1 MGVLPLCTK
10 GAVITQHT
18 VNNTPLLQ
26 SISTLQ
32 STSTDAHFR
41 FSAIGLHRATAC
53 QGGLYPGFFIRI
65 GRAQGRVGVIAV
77 GDDGDIF
84 CLHPPQSA
92 ANSNTRPKSG
102 FRIPVS
108 VTGHFEVPC
117 PNPVNITFIHPP
129 DGTTEGG
136 FRCIGNNATTNNLYI
151 V

>member
-18 VNNTPLLQ
+18 VNNTLPV
-26 SISTLQ
+26 Q
-32 STSTDAHFR
+32 STSTDAHFGSLAVR
-41 FSAIGLHRATAC
+41 LHRATAR
-53 QGGLYPGFFIRI
+53 QGGLYPGFSSRK
-65 GRAQGRVGVIAV
+65 GGAQGCVGFIAM
-77 GDDGDIF
+77 GNDGDIV
-84 CLHPPQSA
+84 CLQPPQA
-92 ANSNTRPKSG
+92 GAPGNTCPKSG

-117 PNPVNITFIHPP
+117 PNPVNTTFNTTTIHPP

-136 FRCIGNNATTNNLYI
+136 FRSIGNNVTTNNLYI